1 MPLDPLPEWAVAQQ
15 RVFGEHLR
23 VLRGAAKLSQIE
35 LGERV
40 GRDHKTIHRWET
52 GATWPDL
59 MDLIL
64 LAYALGVS
72 LGDLV
77 QEK

>member
-1 MPLDPLPEWAVAQQ
+1 VPLDPLPEWAVAQQ
-15 RVFGEHLR
+15 RAFGEHLR
-23 VLRGAAKLSQIE
+23 ELRRAAGLSQIQ
-35 LGERV
+35 LGERA

-64 LAYALGVS
+64 LAHGLGVS
-72 LGDLV
+72 LVELV
-77 QEK
+77 QER

>member
-15 RVFGEHLR
+15 RVFGERLR
-23 VLRGAAKLSQIE
+23 VLRVAANLSQIE
-35 LGERV
+35 LGQRV
-40 GRDHKTIHRWET
+40 GRDHKTIHRWEA

-64 LAYALGVS
+64 LAHGLGVS
-72 LGDLV
+72 LAELV
-77 QEK
+77 QEG